1 MIFLDSADARPRRSV
16 TGRKASAKLRTR
28 REARGRWLSAS
39 RAVPRCGSTS
49 VNSSLL
55 AALATIAAAIL
66 AASAVGGAGFYDS
79 GWSVAKPSTVLDDH
93 PTNDP
98 EMRIAINQ
106 VLEQSQVPLLR
117 TPAPNVSSL
126 PAIPHPA
133 LRTLEADGW
142 KPSPIKFSH
151 SPDTVAPPVA
161 TLGEPLPIATEAEC
175 GGPES
180 GDDATHDRGEY
191 RARHEAASNEETPDA
206 YAPSATSDAIVEPA
220 DESPAATND
229 ESAASSANE
238 STAEVTDQSPSGTR
252 AAEEHSSAAADAAK
266 SGSSPQT
273 FTVRRIPLS
282 DEVQPAKKRPDESP
296 LVEPLKG
303 PLPPMTKNM
312 QNLRNKVRTVL
323 KMYYNKPENSH
334 DNDPWE
340 MMHGMLAY
348 GLRSQIREGGPKGDL
363 ITAVGWLCYN
373 KPSKGLTLMYVTP
386 EGELRAKQ
394 GAGLQ
399 GHMGQLLAM
408 LAQCRVSPD
417 YPIKVGTHDFTIRDL
432 IEVEKKTCYEKT
444 ELTFK
449 LIGLMHYLDSDAKWV
464 NDQGLEW
471 DIPKLISEELAQP
484 IRGAACGGTHRLSG
498 LSLAARTRVRRGEP
512 LDGEFAQASVFVE
525 KYHNYAFQLQNSD
538 GSLSTEW
545 FRGKGDDDDNDRR
558 VKTTGHILEWL
569 CYSLSDD
576 QIRSNR
582 VFSATNYLATL
593 LYTNYDHEWEKGP
606 IGHAIHALRLYD
618 ERVLQPYDNEENI
631 ASQKP
636 ARTSQSGMKSRSQKR

>member
-1 MIFLDSADARPRRSV
+1 MMIADPTDARPRRRLIV
-16 TGRKASAKLRTR
+16 CEAAPLLRGNR
-28 REARGRWLSAS
+28 RLARRG
-39 RAVPRCGSTS
+39 AVSTS
-49 VNSSLL
+49 PGLL

-79 GWSVAKPSTVLDDH
+79 GWSVAKPSTALDDH
-93 PTNDP
+93 PANDP
-98 EMRIAINQ
+98 ATSAAVNH
-106 VLEQSQVPLLR
+106 LLAQSQVPLLR
-117 TPAPNVSSL
+117 TPSPDLATTAEKIHNASQQGNSNGWR
-126 PAIPHPA
+126 PA
-133 LRTLEADGW
+133 
-142 KPSPIKFSH
+142 PIKFAH
-151 SPDTVAPPVA
+151 PTDAASPPIAK
-161 TLGEPLPIATEAEC
+161 LGEPLPVTEEAEC
-175 GGPES
+175 GGPEREVETKHN
-180 GDDATHDRGEY
+180 GMELRAPLATFDE
-191 RARHEAASNEETPDA
+191 EAS
-206 YAPSATSDAIVEPA
+206 
-220 DESPAATND
+220 
-229 ESAASSANE
+229 
-238 STAEVTDQSPSGTR
+238 
-252 AAEEHSSAAADAAK
+252 ADAASDSVADENQAVAAPAAETPLVLK
-266 SGSSPQT
+266 KDPATSNSNESASDAMQRALAKLAHAHDEKPSVSTEPAANDSGPQT
-273 FTVRRIPLS
+273 VTVQRMPLS
-282 DEVQPAKKRPDESP
+282 EDVPVVKKRPEDSP

-303 PLPPMTKNM
+303 PLPPMTKSM

-323 KMYYNKPENSH
+323 KMYYNKPLNSR
-334 DNDPWE
+334 DNDTWE

-373 KPSKGLTLMYVTP
+373 KPCKGLTLMYVTP
-386 EGELRAKQ
+386 DGELRAKQ

-417 YPIKVGTHDFTIRDL
+417 YPIKVGDHDFTVRDL
-432 IEVEKKTCYEKT
+432 VEVEKKTCYEKT

-449 LIGLMHYLDSDAKWV
+449 LIGLMHYLNSDDKWV
-464 NDQGLEW
+464 NDQGMEW

-512 LDGEFAQASVFVE
+512 LDGEFAQASEFVE

-538 GSLSTEW
+538 GSLSTDW

-569 CYSLSDD
+569 CYSLNDD
-576 QIRSNR
+576 QMKSNR
-582 VFSATNYLATL
+582 VFSAANYLATL
-593 LYTNYDHEWEKGP
+593 LYSNYDHEWEKGP

-618 ERVLQPYDNEENI
+618 ERMLQPYDNAENI

-636 ARTSQSGMKSRSQKR
+636 PRTSQAGSKSRSQQR